1 MLIIKNN
8 YNLRNDIVIIR
19 IYYHALNNKH
29 TFLSSPII
37 SSSVKVLFNDIA

>member
-8 YNLRNDIVIIR
+8 YNLRNDIVIIK
-19 IYYHALNNKH
+19 IYHALNNKH

-37 SSSVKVLFNDIA
+37 SSSVKALFNDIA